1 MTTAKMQCPKCG
13 TLMNHHADKPDRS
26 ATLAKSQSHPNTE
39 MDIELANIME
49 VHFCPGCG
57 NTEVRQA

>member
-1 MTTAKMQCPKCG
+1 
-13 TLMNHHADKPDRS
+13 MNHHADKPDRS
-26 ATLAKSQSHPNTE
+26 AISADRQNNHNTE

-57 NTEVRQA
+57 NTEVRPA